1 MAKKKV
7 TATGFCVRQG
17 DVLIMRDDALKS
29 GKEIAPEGGRLV
41 LATGETSFHCH
52 AVDAKRA
59 KLFELAQREEN
70 VEAALDRCLQVIETT
85 LMRVESTQSRA
96 HQDERHTPI
105 ELPPGNYRVRV
116 MREYDPRMLRSVA
129 D

>member
-1 MAKKKV
+1 MAKKK
-7 TATGFCVRQG
+7 TSERFCVRQG
-17 DVLIMRDDALKS
+17 DVLIMRDDALKP
-29 GKEIAPEGGRLV
+29 GKEIAPESGRLV

-52 AVDAKRA
+52 AVDAKKAR
-59 KLFELAQREEN
+59 LFELAQREEN

-105 ELPPGNYRVRV
+105 ELPPGKYLVRT
-116 MREYDPRMLRSVA
+116 MREYHPMMIRSVA

>member
-1 MAKKKV
+1 MAKKKAAAV
-7 TATGFCVRQG
+7 FMVRQG
-17 DVLIMRDDALKS
+17 DVLIVRDDALKP
-29 GKEIAPEGGRLV
+29 GAEVPAVGGRV
-41 LATGETSFHCH
+41 ILATGETSGHCH
-52 AVDAKRA
+52 AVDARKA
-59 KLFELAQREEN
+59 KLYELARREVAELAAVDRLLVV
-70 VEAALDRCLQVIETT
+70 VERV